1 MRILPVTLIVSSFIF
16 SAGTMAASPAKKD
29 AQSSVDVQQ
38 TTDTP
43 VPKKLHIPVNQRL
56 TIP

>member
-43 VPKKLHIPVNQRL
+43 VPKK
-56 TIP
+56 T